1 MYKLCK
7 RLPEGKPLI
16 WDTYGYLWIPMDTYQ
31 YQRGDG
37 DLSETGDKCPT
48 IWLRYAW
55 EQLAG
60 DGAIGSGYSQ
70 ASDWDWPVTYGD
82 YCDI

>member
-1 MYKLCK
+1 
-7 RLPEGKPLI
+7 
-16 WDTYGYLWIPMDTYQ
+16 MDTYQ
-31 YQRGDG
+31 YQPGDG

-60 DGAIGSGYSQ
+60 DGAIGSGYNHE
-70 ASDWDWPVTYGD
+70 PLRLT
-82 YCDI
+82 CDIWRLL